1 MSTLFANTSKPSANS
16 PFANKGL
23 AVSERVYRLLLLAYP
38 SEFRREYG
46 PCMAQLFRDC
56 CRDDTRDNRSGLW
69 RLWLRTLLDL
79 VQTAPKEHLESLR
92 KENSVMKH
100 LRNDALALFGCIGII
115 VIALALLTYG
125 RKHEVASILT
135 FGYALD
141 ALVSAG
147 VVGNLIVFLLVK
159 TTRLNSLRIAL
170 WTFLAIHAA
179 LLLIAVIIGIR
190 VEPQF
195 PLGAV
200 LTGYV
205 ISFLFWFGLH
215 WMWAKSSR
223 QLAVSSGDTP

>member
-1 MSTLFANTSKPSANS
+1 MSTPFANTSRRSTNGS
-16 PFANKGL
+16 GVNKGPS
-23 AVSERVYRLLLLAYP
+23 VSERVYRLLLLAYP
-38 SEFRREYG
+38 SDFRREYG
-46 PCMAQLFRDC
+46 SCMVQLFRDC
-56 CRDDTRDNRSGLW
+56 CRDNTRDSRSGLS

-79 VQTAPKEHLESLR
+79 VQTAPKEHWENLR

-125 RKHEVASILT
+125 RKHEVASILA

-141 ALVSAG
+141 ALVTAG

-159 TTRLNSLRIAL
+159 TTKLNPLRIAL
-170 WTFLAIHAA
+170 WTFLAVNAV
-179 LLLIAVIIGIR
+179 LLFVAIMIGTR
-190 VEPQF
+190 VEPHF

-205 ISFLFWFGLH
+205 VSFLFWFGLH
-215 WMWAKSSR
+215 WMWAKSNG
-223 QLAVSSGDTP
+223 QLAVSRGD